1 MFYLKHF
8 FEVLKNVKLNGFFFV
23 ALSVLMVTSFH
34 NRNYLKKVFSM
45 TKKVVSRP
53 YFNAL
58 ITDKV
63 NLSSVQR
70 KMTRLPG
77 VEKVIVKKTT
87 DIGKELKTLSSEL
100 GSDFVKGLADLNYAS
115 VTVEMANGLQARSQS
130 LIREYLTRLVG
141 KSSVEISDIKKPKK
155 LSLNKNDPYLTIN
168 NWGDFY
174 ILGILTVLWFVSC
187 FSLVRYLKNYAYLIE
202 KFQRKENV
210 AMKIYFV
217 GFTSVS
223 VLAFLGNLY
232 FRPTFVLEAWIAFSL
247 LVALSWGFFSRKQEF
262 KKLV

>member
-8 FEVLKNVKLNGFFFV
+8 FEVIKNTKLNGILFI
-23 ALSVLMVTSFH
+23 ALSALLITSFH
-34 NRNYLKKVFSM
+34 NRMYLKKVFSM

-58 ITDKV
+58 ITDKI
-63 NLSSVQR
+63 NLNSVKR

-77 VEKVIVKKTT
+77 VEKVTIKKTM
-87 DIGKELKTLSSEL
+87 DVGKELGTLSSEL

-115 VTVEMANGLQARSQS
+115 VTIELANGLQARSQG

-141 KSSVEISDIKKPKK
+141 KSSVAISDIKKPQK
-155 LSLNKNDPYLTIN
+155 LSLNKNDPYQLIN

-174 ILGILTVLWFVSC
+174 ILGILSTLWFVSS
-187 FSLVRYLKNYAYLIE
+187 FLLVRYLKNYAYLIE
-202 KFQRKENV
+202 KFQRKKNV
-210 AMKIYFV
+210 AMKIYFI
-217 GFTSVS
+217 GLSSICF
-223 VLAFLGNLY
+223 LALAANLY
-232 FRPTFVLEAWIAFSL
+232 SKPTFVIEAWVAFAIL
-247 LVALSWGFFSRKQEF
+247 GLISWSFFRQKQEF